1 MDDAERKEF
10 IKKVKEDLASLKK
23 ENEVLKTENAAL
35 SQRVSDLEAKL
46 KGEEEEEDDF

>member
-35 SQRVSDLEAKL
+35 SQRVTDLETKT
-46 KGEEEEEDDF
+46 KEDDDDF